1 MKNIVRAFAL
11 SLVALGAIASIH
23 TTADAQI
30 KHASIMSAS
39 PVPQCTPGDTSC
51 GF

>member
-11 SLVALGAIASIH
+11 SLVALGTVASIH
-23 TTADAQI
+23 ASTNAQTSRP
-30 KHASIMSAS
+30 SIVSAS
-39 PVPQCTPGDTSC
+39 PMPQCNPNGTSC